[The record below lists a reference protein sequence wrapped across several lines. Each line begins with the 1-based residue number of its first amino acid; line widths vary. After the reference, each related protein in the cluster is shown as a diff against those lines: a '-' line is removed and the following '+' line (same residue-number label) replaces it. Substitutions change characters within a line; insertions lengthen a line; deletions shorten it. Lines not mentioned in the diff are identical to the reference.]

1 MALATLPGCTLTT
14 EACLAAPTR
23 TGFPQRVSSSV
34 QFRPSLVFGWC
45 PHGEGAAQGPC
56 PLVDTGLFK
65 AGDTD
70 RAQLPTLSWQL
81 GSGPLEDCHR
91 HKQVGGETVSKL
103 GRGLPLALKAQ
114 EEKAC
119 P

>member
-1 MALATLPGCTLTT
+1 M
-14 EACLAAPTR
+14 
-23 TGFPQRVSSSV
+23 
-34 QFRPSLVFGWC
+34 
-45 PHGEGAAQGPC
+45 
-56 PLVDTGLFK
+56 VDTGLFK